1 MYPEL
6 DSYTSIVSELWKLYL
21 NMAEPLLPDFDNWSP
36 RELRNA
42 EAAAIE
48 FLNGNIIDIATTFE
62 KRLGLMQRVTA
73 RLKSDEAGFEER
85 MMCLSMIQELAQGL
99 EESAQEFFDI
109 GCQPS
114 VANIVRKAN

>member
-1 MYPEL
+1 M
-6 DSYTSIVSELWKLYL
+6 SESWKLYL
-21 NMAEPLLPDFDNWSP
+21 NMSEPLLPDFDKWSQ

-48 FLNGNIIDIATTFE
+48 FLNDNIVDIATTFE

-73 RLKSDEAGFEER
+73 RLKSDSAGFQER

-114 VANIVRKAN
+114 VANIVRKVS